1 MSAKLDEAGGTR
13 DGGPPNPQ
21 GAPME
26 AIVLIVLFI
35 AAIAALNLYE
45 FGRID

>member
-1 MSAKLDEAGGTR
+1 MGVA
-13 DGGPPNPQ
+13 PNLE
-21 GAPME
+21 GALME